1 MYNLIRFSVALI
13 LISSLTGTYADSGQ
27 STRVIDPNQHA
38 CTFTGSYP
46 YREKAEY
53 VLKEL
58 DLKAG
63 DVVVDIGAG
72 NGWWAE
78 RMVKFVGS
86 EGAVHA
92 SEVEQKKVDE
102 MKKKFADVP
111 QIKPYLCP
119 SDGTGLT
126 ENCCDLA
133 FLSKTYHH
141 LNEGGHVD
149 YLRHLRKVVKPNG
162 RLCVIEKHPLLSGRR
177 KGRAWSPALLI
188 QQAEESGWIPIR
200 YELITGT
207 HHYIAIFVQ
216 PEIFPTEPRKER

>member
-1 MYNLIRFSVALI
+1 MYRLIHLLAAVVVIF
-13 LISSLTGTYADSGQ
+13 SLTATYGDSGE
-27 STRVIDPNQHA
+27 STRVVDPNRYAQ
-38 CTFTGSYP
+38 TLTGRYP
-46 YREKAEY
+46 YREKADY
-53 VLKEL
+53 ILREL
-58 DLKAG
+58 DLKTG

-72 NGWWAE
+72 DGWWAE
-78 RMVKFVGS
+78 RMAKIVGS

-92 SEVEQKKVDE
+92 SEVEQEKVDK
-102 MKKKFADVP
+102 MKKKFADIP

-141 LNEGGHVD
+141 LNDGGRVD
-149 YLRHLRKVVKPNG
+149 YLRHLRKVVKPDG
-162 RLCVIEKHPLLSGRR
+162 RVCIIERHPISSGQR
-177 KGRAWSPALLI
+177 KGHRWSPALLME
-188 QQAEESGWIPIR
+188 QAEESGWIAVR

-216 PEIFPTEPRKER
+216 RELFRPES